1 MIQTEFLRRF
11 VNNRRLR
18 ISVGVLVITIVL
30 FGLLGYFWLP
40 GYAKNKLETELSE
53 IVHRPVSVQS
63 IDIQPYTLELIVRGF
78 QVGEKAASEG
88 SDKVLFS
95 VGELYVDLSTASIA
109 RLAPVVSSVTIK
121 APMLR
126 LVREGENRFNITD
139 LIEEFLEQPE
149 DDSKRKDDSKTMFSV
164 SNIVIEGGHFEFV
177 DQFKE
182 SNQKVSE
189 INLGIP
195 FVSNFESDQKTWIEP
210 YFNANVNGAPFV
222 LNGKLRPFL
231 GKREAILE
239 LKLNNIDLTRI
250 DEYSPIPLGISL
262 LSGYLDSD
270 LQLTYTQEADQST
283 RMVLSGHTSLRK
295 FELENRIM
303 EAPYNVEFDQ
313 LDVMLSEIDLSG
325 SGQTPAQVALVL
337 IGAVLVQP
345 GNTEPIL
352 SLPKLSVNQIMIDLT
367 QKKVALGVMKLDQFK
382 ASIRRETDGQLN
394 LTHHF
399 TPLPDEQASTLQRR
413 SAVAEASEPWAASI
427 DKLKLA
433 DAALHFEDLTLTKVA
448 PMVVD
453 PLNLT
458 IDNIDL
464 DGADPL
470 KLALQA
476 TVNQRGNLET
486 NGSLAWAPLAFD
498 FDINAR
504 DIDLVSLQGWAGD
517 QLNALLTSGEVSF
530 QGKVMADGEPLKIVL
545 SGKSGFSNFNLFDK
559 ASATDLLRWRR
570 LDIGGIKFVNEP
582 FRVDI
587 DSVAIAD
594 FFANVTISPKGE
606 IILKNIVREDNGTEK
621 VTSTKSTTAV
631 TKAPVKSQAGKAT
644 PVHIG
649 RVVLKGGNIDFND
662 QFIKPNYRAN
672 LTGITGRVGPLKPGK
687 RGEVNIRGAVDKSAP
702 LEIKGKVDPFGS
714 ELFLNI
720 TAKATGIDLP
730 TFSPYSGKYV
740 GYVIEKGKLSVDIHY
755 HIEKGELKAENNI
768 FLDQFTL
775 GEKIESPDAL
785 DLPITLAIALLKNQR
800 GEIDIN
806 LPISGSLNDPEFS
819 IGGIIIKVIVNLLT
833 KAVTAPF
840 ALLGS
845 LVGDGEELSE
855 IDFLP
860 GYGRVEPEAEK
871 RLQALSKALTDR
883 PALKLEITGY
893 ADPENDHDGLKR
905 VILERKVKAQK
916 LSEGVEKG
924 EAGGSLQDVN
934 LEPKEYEKFLELA
947 YEEEKFDKP
956 KNVIG
961 FTKDLPV
968 PEMEQL
974 MLANINAG
982 DDELRKLALQRA
994 KAARDWLVEK
1004 GSISIDRV
1012 FISEPR
1018 IESEVD
1024 GEKLGS
1030 RAKFSIK

>member
-1 MIQTEFLRRF
+1 
-11 VNNRRLR
+11 
-18 ISVGVLVITIVL
+18 
-30 FGLLGYFWLP
+30 
-40 GYAKNKLETELSE
+40 
-53 IVHRPVSVQS
+53 
-63 IDIQPYTLELIVRGF
+63 
-78 QVGEKAASEG
+78 
-88 SDKVLFS
+88 
-95 VGELYVDLSTASIA
+95 
-109 RLAPVVSSVTIK
+109 
-121 APMLR
+121 
-126 LVREGENRFNITD
+126 
-139 LIEEFLEQPE
+139 
-149 DDSKRKDDSKTMFSV
+149 
-164 SNIVIEGGHFEFV
+164 
-177 DQFKE
+177 
-182 SNQKVSE
+182 
-189 INLGIP
+189 
-195 FVSNFESDQKTWIEP
+195 
-210 YFNANVNGAPFV
+210 
-222 LNGKLRPFL
+222 
-231 GKREAILE
+231 
-239 LKLNNIDLTRI
+239 
-250 DEYSPIPLGISL
+250 
-262 LSGYLDSD
+262 
-270 LQLTYTQEADQST
+270 
-283 RMVLSGHTSLRK
+283 
-295 FELENRIM
+295 
-303 EAPYNVEFDQ
+303 
-313 LDVMLSEIDLSG
+313 
-325 SGQTPAQVALVL
+325 
-337 IGAVLVQP
+337 
-345 GNTEPIL
+345 
-352 SLPKLSVNQIMIDLT
+352 
-367 QKKVALGVMKLDQFK
+367 
-382 ASIRRETDGQLN
+382 
-394 LTHHF
+394 
-399 TPLPDEQASTLQRR
+399 
-413 SAVAEASEPWAASI
+413 
-427 DKLKLA
+427 
-433 DAALHFEDLTLTKVA
+433 
-448 PMVVD
+448 
-453 PLNLT
+453 
-458 IDNIDL
+458 
-464 DGADPL
+464 
-470 KLALQA
+470 
-476 TVNQRGNLET
+476 
-486 NGSLAWAPLAFD
+486 
-498 FDINAR
+498 
-504 DIDLVSLQGWAGD
+504 
-517 QLNALLTSGEVSF
+517 
-530 QGKVMADGEPLKIVL
+530 
-545 SGKSGFSNFNLFDK
+545 
-559 ASATDLLRWRR
+559 
-570 LDIGGIKFVNEP
+570 
-582 FRVDI
+582 
-587 DSVAIAD
+587 
-594 FFANVTISPKGE
+594 
-606 IILKNIVREDNGTEK
+606 
-621 VTSTKSTTAV
+621 
-631 TKAPVKSQAGKAT
+631 VKSQAGKAT

-649 RVVLKGGNIDFND
+649 RVVLKGGNINFND

-714 ELFLNI
+714 EFFLNI
-720 TAKATGIDLP
+720 KVKATGIDLP

-819 IGGIIIKVIVNLLT
+819 MGGIIIKVIVNLLT

-893 ADPENDHDGLKR
+893 ADPENDHDGLKQA
-905 VILERKVKAQK
+905 ILERKVKAQK

-924 EAGGSLQDVN
+924 EADGSLQDVN
-934 LEPKEYEKFLELA
+934 LEPEEYEKFLELA

-956 KNVIG
+956 KNMIG

-1004 GSISIDRV
+1004 GSISIERV

>member
-1 MIQTEFLRRF
+1 L
-11 VNNRRLR
+11 
-18 ISVGVLVITIVL
+18 TIVL

-53 IVHRPVSVQS
+53 TVRRPVSVQS

-88 SDKVLFS
+88 SDKALFS
-95 VGELYVDLSTASIA
+95 VGELYVDLSAASITH
-109 RLAPVVSSVTIK
+109 LAPVVSSVTIK

-149 DDSKRKDDSKTMFSV
+149 DDSKTKDDSKTIFSV

-182 SNQKVSE
+182 SHQKVSE

-195 FVSNFESDQKTWIEP
+195 FVSNFESHQKTWIEP

-262 LSGYLDSD
+262 LSGYFDSD
-270 LQLTYTQEADQST
+270 LQLTYTQEADQTT

-313 LDVMLSEIDLSG
+313 LDVMLSEVDL
-325 SGQTPAQVALVL
+325 SGQTPIQVALVL
-337 IGAVLVQP
+337 AGAVLVQP
-345 GNTEPIL
+345 DNTEPIL
-352 SLPKLSVNQIMIDLT
+352 SLPKLSVNKIVIDPT
-367 QKKVALGVMKLDQFK
+367 QKKVALGVIKLDQFK

-399 TPLPDEQASTLQRR
+399 TPLPEEQASTLQRR
-413 SAVAEASEPWAASI
+413 SAVAEASEPWAVSI

-433 DAALHFEDLTLTKVA
+433 DAALRFEDLNLTKVA

-498 FDINAR
+498 FDIDAK

-545 SGKSGFSNFNLFDK
+545 SGKSGFSNFNFFDK
-559 ASATDLLRWRR
+559 AGATDLLRWRR

-594 FFANVTISPKGE
+594 FFASVMISPKGE
-606 IILKNIVREDNGTEK
+606 INLMNVVREDNGTEK
-621 VTSTKSTTAV
+621 VKSTKPTTAV
-631 TKAPVKSQAGKAT
+631 TKAPVKSQVGKAT

-662 QFIKPNYRAN
+662 HFIKPNYRAN

-687 RGEVNIRGAVDKSAP
+687 HGKVNIRGAVDKSAP

-720 TAKATGIDLP
+720 KVKATGIDLP

-819 IGGIIIKVIVNLLT
+819 MGGIIVKVIVNLLT

-855 IDFLP
+855 INFLP

-893 ADPENDHDGLKR
+893 ADPENDRDGLKQA
-905 VILERKVKAQK
+905 ILERKVKAQK
-916 LSEGVEKG
+916 LSEGAEKG

-934 LEPKEYEKFLELA
+934 LEPEEYEKFLELA

-956 KNVIG
+956 KNMIG

-1004 GSISIDRV
+1004 GSISSDRV